1 MSAAKPA
8 EKPHTKDDQA
18 PVRKQLIALLRGGQA
33 HATFDEAVKD
43 LPANLR
49 SVVPEN
55 LPYSAWQLLEHLR
68 IAQLDI
74 LNFSAPPT
82 GGYQHIKWPDD
93 YWPKS
98 PKPSLRTS
106 WDHPSPTSAPI
117 SNASKSLI
125 ENPAADLYKPFR
137 WGDGQNLL
145 REAMLLADHNA
156 YHLGELVVLRRLLG
170 RMAQINSP
178 QATNNERTQSH
189 PRNARYHHCGK
200 SPHHR
205 RHRPI

>member
-8 EKPHTKDDQA
+8 EKSHTKDEQA
-18 PVRKQLIALLRGGQA
+18 PVRKQLTALLRGGQA

-68 IAQLDI
+68 ITQLDI

-98 PKPSLRTS
+98 PEPSS
-106 WDHPSPTSAPI
+106 ANAWDHTIAAIRSDLKRFEAI
-117 SNASKSLI
+117 I

-156 YHLGELVVLRRLLG
+156 YHLGELIVLRRLLG
-170 RMAQINSP
+170 AWP
-178 QATNNERTQSH
+178 
-189 PRNARYHHCGK
+189 K
-200 SPHHR
+200 
-205 RHRPI
+205 

>member
-8 EKPHTKDDQA
+8 EKSHTKDEQA

-68 IAQLDI
+68 IAQHDI

-82 GGYQHIKWPDD
+82 GGYQHIKWPDN

-98 PKPSLRTS
+98 PEPPSEQA
-106 WDHPSPTSAPI
+106 WDNSIAAIRSDLKRFEAI
-117 SNASKSLI
+117 I

-145 REAMLLADHNA
+145 REALLLADHNA
-156 YHLGELVVLRRLLG
+156 YHLGELVVLRRLL
-170 RMAQINSP
+170 
-178 QATNNERTQSH
+178 
-189 PRNARYHHCGK
+189 NAWHK
-200 SPHHR
+200 
-205 RHRPI
+205 